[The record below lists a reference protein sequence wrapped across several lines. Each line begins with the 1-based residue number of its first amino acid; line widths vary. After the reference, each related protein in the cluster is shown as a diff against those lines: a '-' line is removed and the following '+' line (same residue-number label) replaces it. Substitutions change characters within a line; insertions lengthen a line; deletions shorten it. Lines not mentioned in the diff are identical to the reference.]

1 MEVVFVAGSVS
12 RSTAERRWHS
22 TSVRWRTGRP
32 LLVTEAGWKKP
43 VVLVD
48 IVVDVVP
55 SEFGCSVFFYLKKKK
70 KKVKF
75 VKI

>member
-1 MEVVFVAGSVS
+1 MALYFGLVEDWTATAG
-12 RSTAERRWHS
+12 HG
-22 TSVRWRTGRP
+22 GR
-32 LLVTEAGWKKP
+32 LEEAGGAGRHCRC
-43 VVLVD
+43 L
-48 IVVDVVP
+48 VDVVP

>member
-1 MEVVFVAGSVS
+1 VALYFGLVEDW
-12 RSTAERRWHS
+12 TAIGHG
-22 TSVRWRTGRP
+22 GR
-32 LLVTEAGWKKP
+32 LEEA

-55 SEFGCSVFFYLKKKK
+55 SEFGCFFFCFF
-70 KKVKF
+70 KVKF